1 MWPDNETTLDLLGFK
16 VHADLIKSVVMDD
29 KLLPITVGIFGDWGS
44 GKTSIMKMLEH
55 DLDPENYPEKSQERD
70 RLNGVVCLYFNGWL
84 FEGYDDAKS
93 ALLSTI
99 LIQLGKNKRFGPK
112 VKESIVS
119 LLESVD
125 WMRLARLGFREVAVP
140 ALLAYLTGGVS
151 LIPSIVDAS
160 KSLIGIGENKAGS
173 GNESKIGWEDV
184 LKGEGKKAGPMD
196 VRMFRERFSK
206 MLADSDIRSLV
217 ILIDDLDRC
226 SPQRIIDNLEAIK
239 LFLSVDRTAFVIGAD
254 PRIVRHAISSIY
266 KPEEIRAESGEYE
279 PQTDI
284 VNDYLEKLIQVP
296 YRLPRLSPAEVQTYM
311 SLLFCN
317 QALDSDAFGKLHAV
331 YEKHCSEDRYSVFGY
346 GAIQSAFGGTLLEEL
361 TTNLK
366 FCASVS
372 PLITEGLK
380 GNPRQVK
387 RFLNA
392 YVLRRKLA
400 DVARLSNLKDDIL
413 VKLMVLEYTEPKRFN
428 QLYKWQASQDGFP
441 IEIKKLEQI
450 LCLPTGKLDNESD
463 AKEVA
468 AEWGGLFLR
477 KWITI
482 EPRLGEVDLR
492 DYFWIARD
500 RLQSTLSDV
509 TLVPPFIRQLFD
521 DLISDK
527 PGRIST
533 ALHSTHE
540 ISTDEIDLLLALFE
554 HHVEQYPDDKK
565 GYDGLRL
572 LIENDISKS
581 AEMLAKLLT
590 SIPPDSIPPAV
601 GVDLLIL
608 IKVKPNLEDIFK
620 SPLDYLRTTKS
631 MIAAA
636 LLN

>member
-55 DLDPENYPEKSQERD
+55 DLDPDNYPEKSQERD
-70 RLNGVVCLYFNGWL
+70 KLNGVVCLYFNGWL

-112 VKESIVS
+112 VKDSIVS

-160 KSLIGIGENKAGS
+160 KSLIGIGENKTGS

-317 QALDSDAFGKLHAV
+317 QALDSGTFGKLHAA

-361 TTNLK
+361 TANLK

-392 YVLRRKLA
+392 YVLRKKLA

-441 IEIKKLEQI
+441 TEIKKLEQI
-450 LCLPTGKLDNESD
+450 LCSPTGKLDNESD

-533 ALHSTHE
+533 AIQSSHG
-540 ISTDEIDLLLALFE
+540 ISTDEIDLLLDLFE
-554 HHVEQYPDDKK
+554 QHVEQYPDDKK

-608 IKVKPNLEDIFK
+608 VKAKPNLEDIFR